1 MSHSG
6 EEQRI
11 APMTTV
17 LVLNGPNLDR
27 LGRREPDVY
36 GSTSYDD
43 VVTMIEA
50 EAAELGLNAVVRQS
64 NSEAQLLD
72 WLHAAADAGDPVIIN
87 AGALTHTSIAL
98 RDACAELRAPLIE
111 VHISNVHAREE
122 FRHHSYLSAVATGVI
137 VGLGVQGYLLALRY
151 LAKTA
156 EPDTAE

>member
-1 MSHSG
+1 M
-6 EEQRI
+6 
-11 APMTTV
+11 PMTTV

-43 VVTMIEA
+43 VVAMIEA
-50 EAAELGLNAVVRQS
+50 EATELGLNAVVRQS

-137 VGLGVQGYLLALRY
+137 VGLGVEGYLLALRY

-156 EPDTAE
+156 EPDAAE

>member
-1 MSHSG
+1 
-6 EEQRI
+6 
-11 APMTTV
+11 MTTV

-36 GSTSYDD
+36 GSTSHDD
-43 VVTMIEA
+43 LVAMIEA
-50 EAAELGLNAVVRQS
+50 EATDLGLTAVVRQS
-64 NSEAQLLD
+64 NSEAQLLE

-151 LAKTA
+151 LARTV
-156 EPDTAE
+156 EPDTAG